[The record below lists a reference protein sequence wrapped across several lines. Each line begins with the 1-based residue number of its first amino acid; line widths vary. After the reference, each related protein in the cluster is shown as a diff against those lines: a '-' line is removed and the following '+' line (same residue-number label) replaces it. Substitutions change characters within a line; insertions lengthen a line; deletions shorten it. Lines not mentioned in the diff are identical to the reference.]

1 MKKFVI
7 IGALA
12 LAACSGGEEAADEAM
27 VEEPVV
33 EEVAI
38 MAADG
43 NPPEGTFEIS
53 SAEGDILTQ
62 VVNADGT
69 YANLDAE
76 GNEINV
82 GTWSIPEDGLWCSA
96 QEGQEEI
103 CFNESVDADG
113 VWTSVNVNDPEDV
126 TTVVRVN

>member
-27 VEEPVV
+27 VEETVV

-43 NPPEGTFEIS
+43 NPPEGTFEVT
-53 SAEGDILTQ
+53 SAEGDVLTE

-69 YANLDAE
+69 FVLLDDE
-76 GNEINV
+76 GEEISG
-82 GTWSIPEDGLWCSA
+82 GTWSIPEQNVWCSTP
-96 QEGQEEI
+96 EGGEET
-103 CFNESVDADG
+103 CFDETVDEDG
-113 VWTSVNVNDPEDV
+113 VWRFVNVNDPEDSG
-126 TTVVRVN
+126 TVVRVE